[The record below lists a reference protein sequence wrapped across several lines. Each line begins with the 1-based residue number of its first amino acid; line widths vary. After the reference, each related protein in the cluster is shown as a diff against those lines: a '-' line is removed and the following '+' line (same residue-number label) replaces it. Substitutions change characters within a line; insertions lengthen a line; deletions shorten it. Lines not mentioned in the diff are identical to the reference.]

1 MKKIIPQMIRIFIIL
16 SLFILSFIFFTISFS
31 FVTKFILLTLLFR
44 DTDYTLNNIIFNEIQ
59 YQKRCS

>member
-16 SLFILSFIFFTISFS
+16 PLFILSFIFFTISFS